1 MFSLFST
8 EANESKSS
16 LAEAVQAL
24 QLSETKLKAMESDM
38 CQKNMELESLRT
50 QIQSQPEIDRKSAG
64 CQTASSDS
72 SRSSPSSKTLFEQQ
86 VRLLD
91 FNLELLKNSVEYIS
105 LEKLSITYSVVNL
118 ETTFFKV
125 HSRFPYIETP

>member
-1 MFSLFST
+1 M
-8 EANESKSS
+8 
-16 LAEAVQAL
+16 QAL

-50 QIQSQPEIDRKSAG
+50 QIQSQPEVDRKSAG

-72 SRSSPSSKTLFEQQ
+72 SRSSPSNKTMLEQQ

-91 FNLELLKNSVEYIS
+91 LNLELFKNSAEFINNIQWFQSRDYIS
-105 LEKLSITYSVVNL
+105 
-118 ETTFFKV
+118 
-125 HSRFPYIETP
+125 